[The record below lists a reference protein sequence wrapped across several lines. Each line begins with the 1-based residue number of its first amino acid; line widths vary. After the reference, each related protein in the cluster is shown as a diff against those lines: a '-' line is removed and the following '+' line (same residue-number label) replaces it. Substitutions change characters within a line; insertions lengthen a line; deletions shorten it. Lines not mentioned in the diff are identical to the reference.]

1 MQLYLSIV
9 QLNLKSVN
17 MLLSFFIVL
26 FDCLYSFAVL
36 IDVRILEY
44 HPTLSPLEN
53 YWKNNITVRDVK
65 EYES

>member
-1 MQLYLSIV
+1 
-9 QLNLKSVN
+9 